1 MKIKK
6 KALANI
12 ITESIG
18 RVIGNGTPIKFR
30 LDGISRLTAGDTSIN
45 EGDGQTKRSFIL
57 KKSNWEENNYERF
70 LDIVKKTPKEKKGFL
85 TYHGIDEISQPDWI
99 TYTLKGYDVAFAL
112 HLIDLNKGCV
122 DICNL
127 VNNDP
132 RLKGVGRE
140 LLTFAKQEGGTQMD
154 NYRGENGSHGF
165 LGNLY
170 RKSGFDRQTWSD
182 TFNPEYQP
190 EDPEWRFDTETYGTP
205 DVEGLERSK
214 HRTRMSVYNPR
225 KRKFQD
231 RLKTKF
237 NVRDEQD
244 NNPHTPRLP

>member
-1 MKIKK
+1 MRIKRNT
-6 KALANI
+6 LTRI
-12 ITESIG
+12 IVESIE
-18 RVIGNGTPIKFR
+18 RVMTDAPVKFR
-30 LDGISRLTAGDTSIN
+30 LDKISRLTAEDSAIN
-45 EGDGQTKRSFIL
+45 EETVQNTDFIL
-57 KKSNWEENNYERF
+57 RKSSWDENDYGRF
-70 LDIVKKTPKEKKGFL
+70 LEIVEKTPKEKKGFL
-85 TYHGIDEISQPDWI
+85 TRHGIEEISQPDWV

-112 HLIDLNKGCV
+112 HLVDLEKGSV

-132 RLKGVGRE
+132 RLKGVGKK

-165 LGNLY
+165 LGDLY

-182 TFNPEYQP
+182 TFNPDYQP
-190 EDPEWRFDTETYGTP
+190 EDPEWRFDTNTYGTP

-214 HRTRMSVYNPR
+214 HRTRMSAYNPR
-225 KRKFQD
+225 KKKFQD

-237 NVRDEQD
+237 KVKDEQD